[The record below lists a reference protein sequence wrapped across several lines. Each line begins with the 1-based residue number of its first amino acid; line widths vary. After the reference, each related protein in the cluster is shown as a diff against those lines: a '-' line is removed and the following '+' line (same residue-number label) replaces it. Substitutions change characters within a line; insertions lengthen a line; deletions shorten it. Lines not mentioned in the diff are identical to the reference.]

1 MDERT
6 KKSYKEYYEV
16 LNPIERGAFEIV
28 YKGKEKGKDELRA
41 IKVIDL
47 QKIKENLINELYTD
61 TDLKEQIESSIK
73 GFKAVYEIMKICSL
87 NNENSVKCY
96 EYFNNEDNF
105 TIIMELCDA
114 DLSKVLRHR
123 IDKYKK
129 GFNSEEILE
138 ILNQLNNAFKVM
150 KENKII
156 HRDLKLEN
164 ILIKYKDKEH
174 KKYIIKL
181 SDYGCSKRLSSLT
194 KNYLNSVNGTLLYM
208 APEILKGEEY
218 NYKCDLWSI
227 GIIIYKLYFGKFPYF
242 GANENAIIKKIEELG
257 NKILKE
263 TDNKELD
270 NLIKNLLEKDS
281 TKRLTWDQYFNHSFF
296 RTKSNKI
303 NLIYECE
310 EDGIWRIFGETFVEN
325 NKNNIELLINGI
337 KSELVEKYELKKG

>member
-1 MDERT
+1 MAE
-6 KKSYKEYYEV
+6 KAKNNYKEYYE
-16 LNPIERGAFEIV
+16 LLDGIGNGAFGIV

-105 TIIMELCDA
+105 TIIMELCDTN
-114 DLSKVLRHR
+114 LSQVLTDR
-123 IDKYKK
+123 ILKYKK

-164 ILIKYKDKEH
+164 ILIKYKDKGH

-181 SDYGCSKRLSSLT
+181 SDYVSSKRLSSLT

-242 GANENAIIKKIEELG
+242 GANENAIINKIEELG
-257 NKILKE
+257 NKKLKE

-270 NLIKNLLEKDS
+270 NLINNLLEKDS
-281 TKRLTWDQYFNHSFF
+281 TKRLTWDQYFNHPFF
-296 RTKSNKI
+296 EIKSRNKI
-303 NLIYECE
+303 
-310 EDGIWRIFGETFVEN
+310 
-325 NKNNIELLINGI
+325 K
-337 KSELVEKYELKKG
+337 